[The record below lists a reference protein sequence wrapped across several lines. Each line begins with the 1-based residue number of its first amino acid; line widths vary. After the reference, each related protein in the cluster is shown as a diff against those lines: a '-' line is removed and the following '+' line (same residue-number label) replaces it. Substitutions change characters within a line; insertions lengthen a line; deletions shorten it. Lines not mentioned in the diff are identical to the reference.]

1 MYLGIEIITFSP
13 ERRRFH
19 PQALHVIHRV
29 QSMAAYPDLVMDVL
43 AAVTHLDDLGL
54 LGTFHK

>member
-1 MYLGIEIITFSP
+1 MYFGIEIITFSP
-13 ERRRFH
+13 ERRRLH

-29 QSMAAYPDLVMDVL
+29 QSMAAYPDYVVNVL
-43 AAVTHLDDLGL
+43 AAVTHLDLGL